1 MGKEKTKTCLALIPA
16 EQAKSRS
23 GHFTGWVVIRGEAS
37 CQSVLQSLINSLL
50 VYLEEGLS

>member
-1 MGKEKTKTCLALIPA
+1 MPCTRVPA

-23 GHFTGWVVIRGEAS
+23 GHFTGWVVIRGEVS
-37 CQSVLQSLINSLL
+37 CQSVLQSLINSLF